1 VIGVF
6 TGHLRDG
13 ATMTQDLE
21 AISNGVVAWMARRP
35 YHDVRDTSGPKF
47 HTFFDCPVGL
57 RTELR
62 YLRVGDGGRELCP
75 DCRER
80 AAASQPISL

>member
-1 VIGVF
+1 
-6 TGHLRDG
+6 
-13 ATMTQDLE
+13 MTQDLE

-35 YHDVRDTSGPKF
+35 YHDAQETAGLGF
-47 HTFFDCPVGL
+47 HTFYDCSVGL

-62 YLRVGDGGRELCP
+62 YLRVGDGGRDLCT

-80 AAASQPISL
+80 AAASRPIAS